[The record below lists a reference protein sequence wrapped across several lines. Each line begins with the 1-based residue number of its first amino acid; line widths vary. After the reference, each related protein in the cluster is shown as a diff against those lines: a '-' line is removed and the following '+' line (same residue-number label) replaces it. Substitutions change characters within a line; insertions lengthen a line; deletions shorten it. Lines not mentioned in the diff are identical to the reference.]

1 MRSVRKIQSLFALA
15 TPMLGAIFLFLQTG
29 CVGEDNK
36 ARFYTYCD
44 QAGCYECGPTGCTG
58 LAGRPPGAS
67 CKTANECAPGC
78 FCAPDNTC
86 SEAGFCDR
94 VGDCARGYTCN
105 VARHSCEPDKAPGTV
120 TPRAAAYSS
129 TAVLVTSVS
138 MRSASLLPWTLTTV
152 FSIASVE
159 TVDSA

>member
-78 FCAPDNTC
+78 FCAPDNN
-86 SEAGFCDR
+86 R
-94 VGDCARGYTCN
+94 LNR
-105 VARHSCEPDKAPGTV
+105 
-120 TPRAAAYSS
+120 
-129 TAVLVTSVS
+129 
-138 MRSASLLPWTLTTV
+138 
-152 FSIASVE
+152 
-159 TVDSA
+159 